1 MRSLAL
7 SLFMFVSAAPA
18 FAQYGNVYSC
28 EVVLIDNYNRVI
40 DRFIAQRDYQT
51 NRCRDGLRDC
61 NKEMRLRGIS
71 GRCVESD
78 NIPSPQPQP
87 QPNPYPYPNPQPNP
101 NPYPNPGPGNY
112 GMEVTAIVEN
122 RLVVLQGYSRGDLFN
137 QCMQQV
143 PNLAVDEIT
152 MVTNNSSTR
161 RLVNNTSYWN
171 RTADICNVIMTNISN
186 EVSYSSFIDVFGT
199 LENRSLSIR
208 TSSKADA
215 LSQCYSQAAS
225 IGSIDDISIS
235 VNNSQLR
242 QLRNNSSYWKNAG
255 EICFVVMQQI
265 DQVVR

>member
-7 SLFMFVSAAPA
+7 SLFLLVSAAPA
-18 FAQYGNVYSC
+18 FAQYGNTYSC
-28 EVVLIDNYNRVI
+28 EVVLVDNYNRVI

-78 NIPSPQPQP
+78 NAPIPQP
-87 QPNPYPYPNPQPNP
+87 QPNPYPYPNP
-101 NPYPNPGPGNY
+101 NPGPSPYPGNF
-112 GMEVTAIVEN
+112 GMEVTAIIEN
-122 RLVVLQGYSRGDLFN
+122 RLVVLQGYSNSDIFN

-143 PNLAVDEIT
+143 PNSAADEIT

-161 RLVNNTSYWN
+161 RLVNNTSYWS

-186 EVSYSSFIDVFGT
+186 EASYNSFIDVFGT

-208 TSSKADA
+208 ASSKADA

-242 QLRNNSSYWKNAG
+242 QLRNSSSYWKNAG